1 MFHLHFYLKMRTSRY
16 FASRNQMGVNNIC
29 CITFLKQI
37 RKLLSKLLVTSQ
49 QAFTGS
55 KSIREKLNVVVV
67 LMSLFLT
74 LNIIQTIFESLLL
87 TLNRKKFI
95 WIASSDYETISIYII
110 FFQII
115 KRCCQVHLQ
124 ATSMFEIA
132 SIGIFQKE
140 AIFCYFQSMLY
151 EKQLGLL
158 RGISHLPRCF

>member
-55 KSIREKLNVVVV
+55 KSTRETLKAVIVF
-67 LMSLFLT
+67 MSLFLN
-74 LNIIQTIFESLLL
+74 LNIIQTIFESLFL
-87 TLNRKKFI
+87 TLKKKKFI
-95 WIASSDYETISIYII
+95 WLASSGYETISIYIE

-115 KRCCQVHLQ
+115 KRCCQVHVQ
-124 ATSMFEIA
+124 ATSLFKIIT
-132 SIGIFQKE
+132 IGMFQKE
-140 AIFCYFQSMLY
+140 AIFCYF
-151 EKQLGLL
+151 
-158 RGISHLPRCF
+158 

>member
-55 KSIREKLNVVVV
+55 KSTRETLKAVIVF
-67 LMSLFLT
+67 MSLFLN
-74 LNIIQTIFESLLL
+74 LNIIQTIFESLFL
-87 TLNRKKFI
+87 TLKKKKFI
-95 WIASSDYETISIYII
+95 WLASSGYETISIYIE

-115 KRCCQVHLQ
+115 KRCCQVHVQ
-124 ATSMFEIA
+124 ASSLFKIITIKM
-132 SIGIFQKE
+132 FQKE
-140 AIFCYFQSMLY
+140 AIFCYF
-151 EKQLGLL
+151 
-158 RGISHLPRCF
+158 

>member
-1 MFHLHFYLKMRTSRY
+1 MITSRH

-29 CITFLKQI
+29 YITFLKQI

-74 LNIIQTIFESLLL
+74 LNIIQTIFELLLL

-115 KRCCQVHLQ
+115 KRCCQVHVQ
-124 ATSMFEIA
+124 ATSMFEII
-132 SIGIFQKE
+132 SIGMFQKE